1 MKGKNSKFLASV
13 CVSSALMVSTVYPS
27 VNAMAAEVA
36 IVKTKAV
43 TVDVI
48 TVANNEKEAEDTIK
62 VTGLVTGDIVK
73 VYDAASKG
81 KELGTTKVAENAT
94 DATIT
99 GKDLLA
105 VAGGTVY
112 VSVQSKDQLESPR
125 TAKKYDTQVSLAPA
139 VKNIVILNNDDA
151 DDIVRVTGLESG
163 DVVKV
168 YGEATGG
175 EVIEKATV
183 QGNKTAVNVKIPQLG
198 IEAGKVYVTVTKP
211 NKDESKRVG
220 KDYIAE

>member
-1 MKGKNSKFLASV
+1 M
-13 CVSSALMVSTVYPS
+13 
-27 VNAMAAEVA
+27 
-36 IVKTKAV
+36 
-43 TVDVI
+43 
-48 TVANNEKEAEDTIK
+48 
-62 VTGLVTGDIVK
+62 
-73 VYDAASKG
+73 
-81 KELGTTKVAENAT
+81 
-94 DATIT
+94 T

>member
-43 TVDVI
+43 TVVAI

-73 VYDAASKG
+73 VYDAASKV

-151 DDIVRVTGLESG
+151 EYIVRVTGLESG

-175 EVIEKATV
+175 EVIEKETV